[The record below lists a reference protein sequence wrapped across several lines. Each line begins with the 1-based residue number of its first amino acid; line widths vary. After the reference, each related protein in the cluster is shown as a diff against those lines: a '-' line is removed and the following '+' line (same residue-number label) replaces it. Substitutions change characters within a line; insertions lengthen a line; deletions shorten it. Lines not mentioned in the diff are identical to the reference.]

1 MATTQ
6 THYNTQSFVGAAFVL
21 LAAVAFSSKAVMVK
35 LAYADGVDVESLLV
49 LRMLFSAP
57 FYLGIA
63 AWLYFTGKVEHLAR
77 RDWVAVALLGAVG
90 GYLPMWL
97 DFAGLAY
104 VSAGLER
111 IILFVYPTMVV
122 LISAMVL
129 GRAIGRREVYALGL
143 SYVGV
148 AVAAGGDVQS
158 VGQLTP
164 QMLLGAALVFVSAL
178 VYAGYLVASGHLI
191 PKLGVMPFTACIML
205 VASLASGVHYVV
217 MPHPMAL
224 DGLPFHVYAIA
235 LLMAVVA
242 TVLPSFLLSAGIHR
256 IGSSRA
262 ALVGTVGPVST
273 IYLAYMFLGEDVTVL
288 QLAGTACVMAGV
300 FAITTRTGRK

>member
-6 THYNTQSFVGAAFVL
+6 TQQTTQSFIGAAFVL
-21 LAAVAFSSKAVMVK
+21 LSAVAFSSKAVMVK
-35 LAYADGVDVESLLV
+35 LAYAYDVDVETLLL
-49 LRMLFSAP
+49 LRMAFSAP

-63 AWLYFTGKVEHLAR
+63 VWLFFAGKVDHLER
-77 RDWVAVALLGAVG
+77 RDLLALVLLGAVG

-122 LISAMVL
+122 LISAVVF
-129 GRAIGRREVYALGL
+129 GRTIGRQEVVALML

-148 AVAAGGDVQS
+148 AVAASGDALA

-164 QMLLGAALVFVSAL
+164 QMLLGAGLVFASAL
-178 VYAGYLVASGHLI
+178 TYAGYLVASGKLI
-191 PKLGVMPFTACIML
+191 PKLGVLPFTACIML
-205 VASLASGVHYVV
+205 VASITATAHYLVL
-217 MPHPMAL
+217 PHQAGL
-224 DGLPFHVYAIA
+224 TGLPVKVYGIA
-235 LLMAVVA
+235 LMMAVVA

-262 ALVGTVGPVST
+262 ALVGTIGPVST
-273 IYLAYMFLGEDVTVL
+273 IYLAYEFLGEGVTLL
-288 QLAGTACVMAGV
+288 QVAGTACVMAGV
-300 FAITTRTGRK
+300 FAITMRPGRR